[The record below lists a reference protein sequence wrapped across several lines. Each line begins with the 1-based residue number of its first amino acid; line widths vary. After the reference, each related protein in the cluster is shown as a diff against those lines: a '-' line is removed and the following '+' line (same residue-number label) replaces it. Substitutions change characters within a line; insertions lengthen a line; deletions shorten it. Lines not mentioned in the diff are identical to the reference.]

1 MNQLCHVVDDFIDVL
16 LRDACNRVGLHPVKT
31 KPIEWAIL
39 LTAEGCSDE
48 QRAHNFKMVT
58 YVVHHLLNAHK
69 LTAPFIK
76 YFEKRMNIP
85 FGREIILTT
94 KRGKQIT
101 LIDLFK
107 NRFCRFKANF
117 TYLTRMKFK
126 LTISKGENIV
136 GGKGKNLLVPRSH
149 QEALLR
155 RSHKREMKKIHQ
167 GRNFFLNYFMSDGR
181 KLVKVR

>member
-76 YFEKRMNIP
+76 YFEKIMNIP

-101 LIDLFK
+101 LIDLLRTGFADS
-107 NRFCRFKANF
+107 R
-117 TYLTRMKFK
+117 LTL
-126 LTISKGENIV
+126 LT
-136 GGKGKNLLVPRSH
+136 
-149 QEALLR
+149 
-155 RSHKREMKKIHQ
+155 
-167 GRNFFLNYFMSDGR
+167 
-181 KLVKVR
+181 